1 MVCVAVDVVTV
12 GEPFPTGPTV
22 LVMVIV
28 GETTTVLVDV
38 TVGVGRSIQLHALV
52 TSRVGN
58 WGDAGRD
65 GRDVN
70 WWKQLSLEQ
79 RGDGIAR
86 AAGDSSVIA

>member
-1 MVCVAVDVVTV
+1 MPWFPQEEGAGQALVVMVCVAVDVVTT

-28 GETTTVLVDV
+28 GETTTVLVNV

-58 WGDAGRD
+58 WVTQAGM
-65 GRDVN
+65 G
-70 WWKQLSLEQ
+70 
-79 RGDGIAR
+79 GM
-86 AAGDSSVIA
+86 